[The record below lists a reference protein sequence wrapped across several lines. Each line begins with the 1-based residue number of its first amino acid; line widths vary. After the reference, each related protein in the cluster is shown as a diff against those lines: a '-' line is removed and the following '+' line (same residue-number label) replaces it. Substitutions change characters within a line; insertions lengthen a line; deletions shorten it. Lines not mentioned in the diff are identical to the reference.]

1 MKVQHYN
8 FDQKI
13 ISDDNLKKIGQLEKL
28 MKLVA
33 AKPVTVILTSYWVVT
48 HSTVT
53 SISPPLRLPELALL
67 KLQTWLGVSGCAESK
82 ATLNV
87 GDNVWVVQ
95 KTKRTAGV
103 IEKVNIKRAIV
114 NMQGSNYNVPLSMIE
129 VA

>member
-1 MKVQHYN
+1 MNMSEIKQAVMRGNFSTTELQSLMSYTRTVQ
-8 FDQKI
+8 
-13 ISDDNLKKIGQLEKL
+13 E
-28 MKLVA
+28 
-33 AKPVTVILTSYWVVT
+33 T
-48 HSTVT
+48 
-53 SISPPLRLPELALL
+53 
-67 KLQTWLGVSGCAESK
+67 QTK

-114 NMQGSNYNVPLSMIE
+114 DMQGRSYNVPLSMIE